1 VGPRPTRKG
10 KIWGSDRIGDRN
22 PQSKFALQIAAK
34 LLEITDRKSA
44 TRDSL
49 FLCCYSYPESRLAKM
64 FNGSVP
70 IILDSLKQ
78 HYFIDRDGNMFRH
91 ILNFLRTSTL
101 VIPEDFD
108 EVDLLLEEARFFELS
123 AMVRAL
129 SEYKRRQKG
138 KRSAS
143 RVASGAEQNGFT
155 STGRDSS
162 DGQLPVA
169 VDCIIMNVSPDL
181 GERVSLSAE
190 RRLLQELFPELSS
203 ALADYRSGTTV
214 WTSTA
219 DSEQAAVGSYVVR
232 FPLNGFSN
240 LNSLQV
246 IQTLMAAG
254 FDICASAGAGVEGQQ
269 FSEYVFRRRR
279 AQTSDSS
286 SSSSSTSTAV
296 IGSMDSSHLNNTPA
310 SDEGPLAPVIKRE
323 RLSD

>member
-1 VGPRPTRKG
+1 
-10 KIWGSDRIGDRN
+10 
-22 PQSKFALQIAAK
+22 
-34 LLEITDRKSA
+34 
-44 TRDSL
+44 
-49 FLCCYSYPESRLAKM
+49 M

-108 EVDLLLEEARFFELS
+108 ELDLLLEEARFFELT

-129 SEYKRRQKG
+129 GEYRRRQKG
-138 KRSAS
+138 KRSAA
-143 RVASGAEQNGFT
+143 RAPSGAEQNGLT
-155 STGRDSS
+155 TTPRGPS
-162 DGQLPVA
+162 DEAPA
-169 VDCIIMNVSPDL
+169 IVDCVIMNVSPDL

-190 RRLLQELFPELSS
+190 RQLLQELFPELSS

-219 DSEQAAVGSYVVR
+219 DRDQPSVGSYVVR

-246 IQTLMAAG
+246 IQTLMSAG

-279 AQTSDSS
+279 SQTEPSSSTSS
-286 SSSSSTSTAV
+286 SSSAAAV
-296 IGSMDSSHLNNTPA
+296 TGSMDSAVYNNTA
-310 SDEGPLAPVIKRE
+310 ANDETLAPVIKRE

>member
-1 VGPRPTRKG
+1 V
-10 KIWGSDRIGDRN
+10 
-22 PQSKFALQIAAK
+22 
-34 LLEITDRKSA
+34 
-44 TRDSL
+44 
-49 FLCCYSYPESRLAKM
+49 CYFSYPESRLAKM

-91 ILNFLRTSTL
+91 VLNFLRTSTL

-129 SEYKRRQKG
+129 NEYKRRQKG
-138 KRSAS
+138 KRTATKAAS
-143 RVASGAEQNGFT
+143 SAEQNGLT
-155 STGRDSS
+155 ASSTAS
-162 DGQLPVA
+162 DEQTPVV
-169 VDCIIMNVSPDL
+169 VDCVIMNVSPDL

-190 RRLLQELFPELSS
+190 RQLLQELFPELRS

-219 DSEQAAVGSYVVR
+219 DSDQPAVSSYVVR
-232 FPLNGFSN
+232 FPLNGFCH

-246 IQTLMAAG
+246 IQRLMAAG

-279 AQTSDSS
+279 LQPSS
-286 SSSSSTSTAV
+286 SSAV
-296 IGSMDSSHLNNTPA
+296 AASMDSNQLNNTTTA
-310 SDEGPLAPVIKRE
+310 NDEQLAPVIKRE
-323 RLSD
+323 RLYD

>member
-1 VGPRPTRKG
+1 M
-10 KIWGSDRIGDRN
+10 
-22 PQSKFALQIAAK
+22 
-34 LLEITDRKSA
+34 LLECD
-44 TRDSL
+44 
-49 FLCCYSYPESRLAKM
+49 FSYPESRLAKM

-91 ILNFLRTSTL
+91 VLNFLRTSTL
-101 VIPEDFD
+101 AIPEDFD
-108 EVDLLLEEARFFELS
+108 EVDLLLEEARYFELM

-129 SEYKRRQKG
+129 NEYKRRQRG
-138 KRSAS
+138 KRSAA
-143 RVASGAEQNGFT
+143 RATPGTDQNGS
-155 STGRDSS
+155 STTGNSS
-162 DGQLPVA
+162 TDDRPSVV
-169 VDCIIMNVSPDL
+169 VDCVIMNVSPDL

-190 RRLLQELFPELSS
+190 RQLLQELFPELAS

-219 DSEQAAVGSYVVR
+219 ESDQPAVSSYVVR
-232 FPLNGFSN
+232 FPLNGFCR

-246 IQTLMAAG
+246 IQRLMAAG

-279 AQTSDSS
+279 PNP
-286 SSSSSTSTAV
+286 SSTAAAAAV
-296 IGSMDSSHLNNTPA
+296 ASNTDNNTT
-310 SDEGPLAPVIKRE
+310 DDVEQIAPVIKRE

>member
-1 VGPRPTRKG
+1 
-10 KIWGSDRIGDRN
+10 
-22 PQSKFALQIAAK
+22 
-34 LLEITDRKSA
+34 
-44 TRDSL
+44 
-49 FLCCYSYPESRLAKM
+49 M

-101 VIPEDFD
+101 VIPDDFD
-108 EVDLLLEEARFFELS
+108 ELDLLLEEARFFELT

-129 SEYKRRQKG
+129 SEYRRRQKG
-138 KRSAS
+138 KRSA
-143 RVASGAEQNGFT
+143 RANSGTAAEQNGL
-155 STGRDSS
+155 STIARASS
-162 DGQLPVA
+162 DEQPPVA
-169 VDCIIMNVSPDL
+169 VDCVIMNVSPDL

-190 RRLLQELFPELSS
+190 RQLLQELFPELSS

-219 DSEQAAVGSYVVR
+219 DSEQRSAGNSYVVR

-246 IQTLMAAG
+246 IQTLLSAG

-279 AQTSDSS
+279 SHQTSSESASS
-286 SSSSSTSTAV
+286 SSSSGAAAAAV
-296 IGSMDSSHLNNTPA
+296 TGSMDSGQLNNTPVN
-310 SDEGPLAPVIKRE
+310 DEPFVPVIKRE